1 MVGRAS
7 TAALRVLY
15 AAFALVWV
23 ALAIRSAHAGRQQE
37 AIALGALAV
46 AWTGVVIWV
55 VLRPTSRWGREG
67 RSLTP
72 RSRRGRGGGA
82 RPGR

>member
-23 ALAIRSAHAGRQQE
+23 ALAIRSAHQGRQQE

-46 AWTGVVIWV
+46 AWTGVVVWV
-55 VLRPTSRWGREG
+55 LLRPTRWGRDG
-67 RSLTP
+67 RGLTP
-72 RSRRGRGGGA
+72 RTRRGRGGGA
-82 RPGR
+82 RPGL